1 MLFMFLQIVSRGDTS
16 MAHHRL

>member
-1 MLFMFLQIVSRGDTS
+1 MFLQIVSRGDTS